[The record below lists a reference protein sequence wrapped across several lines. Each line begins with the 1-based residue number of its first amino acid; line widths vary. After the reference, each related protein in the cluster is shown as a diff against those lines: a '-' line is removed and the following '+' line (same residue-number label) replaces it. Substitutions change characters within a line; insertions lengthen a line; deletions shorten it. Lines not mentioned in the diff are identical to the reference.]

1 MEIGGS
7 MVVEKVIS
15 LDPAKEEEVIESAA
29 IASNETTQDP
39 ISLTIPRRQQTSVGL
54 KSLSVTSGITDAVRV
69 NKVRVRKPNP

>member
-1 MEIGGS
+1 

>member
-15 LDPAKEEEVIESAA
+15 FGPAKEEEVIELVAM
-29 IASNETTQDP
+29 ASNEAAQDP

-69 NKVRVRKPNP
+69 NKIRVRKPNP